1 MLIWKVYLIMHT
13 LLVTISIRLC
23 NVIASGKGSH
33 ISGARMTWLK
43 LTRESCKCQENN
55 SITSAFIHQEPVAP
69 EQKDQVELNK
79 QHCTF
84 QVVPKPFSK
93 IIFHT
98 YLDCYWMDGP
108 SYFKASLLEHH
119 NWRVVYAGTW
129 PEWKHIK
136 SSIHSAKIISKYILC
151 CLKEN
156 EVARREKSLSFRN
169 IIPLYYALGKR
180 LRSKRVNVPNTW

>member
-98 YLDCYWMDGP
+98 YLDSYWMDGP

-136 SSIHSAKIISKYILC
+136 SSIHSAKNISKYILC

-156 EVARREKSLSFRN
+156 EVARREKNLSFRN
-169 IIPLYYALGKR
+169 IIPLCYALGER
-180 LRSKRVNVPNTW
+180 LKQKG

>member
-1 MLIWKVYLIMHT
+1 MLTWKVYLIMFI

-33 ISGARMTWLK
+33 VSTARTTWLK
-43 LTRESCKCQENN
+43 LTRKTCKCQGNN
-55 SITSAFIHQEPVAP
+55 SITSAFIHHEPVTP
-69 EQKDQVELNK
+69 EQKDQIELNT

-98 YLDCYWMDGP
+98 YFDSYRMDDP
-108 SYFKASLLEHH
+108 SYFKASLLKHH

-129 PEWKHIK
+129 PEWKRVK
-136 SSIHSAKIISKYILC
+136 SSVHSAKKNISKCILY
-151 CLKEN
+151 CLK
-156 EVARREKSLSFRN
+156 
-169 IIPLYYALGKR
+169 
-180 LRSKRVNVPNTW
+180 